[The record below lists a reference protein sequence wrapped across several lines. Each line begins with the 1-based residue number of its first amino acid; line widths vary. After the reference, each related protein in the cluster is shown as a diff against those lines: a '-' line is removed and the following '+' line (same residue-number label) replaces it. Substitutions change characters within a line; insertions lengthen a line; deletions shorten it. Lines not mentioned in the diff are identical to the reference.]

1 MPDKFELARGWFL
14 KAESDLNP
22 ARHMVESDGPYDT
35 ACFHTQQAAEK
46 YLKGLLA
53 LHEEPFHRTHN
64 LEELQHLGEALPAWP
79 LTGLDLTQLSSYA
92 VEVRYD
98 FEFWPDR
105 QTYALRRSSRLP
117 KKNAHGQA
125 AAASGSLP
133 FGTRPNTGL
142 SSSHRCGEI
151 RSGDN

>member
-14 KAESDLNP
+14 KAESDLNT
-22 ARHMVESDGPYDT
+22 ARHMAESDGPYDT
-35 ACFHTQQAAEK
+35 ACFHAQQAAEK

-53 LHEEPFHRTHN
+53 LQGEPFPRTHN

-79 LTGLDLTQLSSYA
+79 LAGLDLTQLSSYA

-105 QTYALRRSSRLP
+105 QTTREAITL
-117 KKNAHGQA
+117 
-125 AAASGSLP
+125 ASEVRKLVLASAP
-133 FGTRPNTGL
+133 QTARP
-142 SSSHRCGEI
+142 
-151 RSGDN
+151 